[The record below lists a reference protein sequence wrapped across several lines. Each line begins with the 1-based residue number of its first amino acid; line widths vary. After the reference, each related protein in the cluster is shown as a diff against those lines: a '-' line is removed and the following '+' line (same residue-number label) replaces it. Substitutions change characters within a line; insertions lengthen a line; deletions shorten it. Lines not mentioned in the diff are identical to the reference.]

1 MSWQLASFTVLG
13 LALAAGAAWYER
25 GRPDA
30 KVVALVATLAALA
43 ALGRV
48 AFAALPNV
56 KPTTDVVFI
65 AGYALGGGPGFAVGA
80 IAGLT
85 SNFFF
90 GQGPWTPWQMAAW
103 GATGIAG
110 AGLARLTAGRIGRWP
125 LAVACTICGLLFA
138 VAQDV
143 GDWVNFSD
151 HSGRQLGVY
160 VSTGLG
166 FDVVHALGCLGF
178 ALAIG
183 PALLR
188 QVSRFAARLNVTW
201 RAAGALG
208 AGLAIILLLAPG
220 LRTDTAA
227 AAPTPT
233 GYLLS
238 AQNPDG
244 GLGSGPGAAS
254 DPLFSGW
261 AALGLRAAG
270 IDPATVRRGGASL
283 LAYLERAP
291 LPDIGAVER
300 TLLAAGAAG
309 ANPRGFGGRDLVAA
323 LERRIRPDGS
333 VADQVNLT
341 AFAVLAL
348 RAAAVPPPPG
358 MLGWL
363 RRQQNG
369 DGGFS
374 FATAGG
380 QSDVDDTGAALEALG
395 PGAAGHRGLH
405 FIAAQ
410 QNDDGGL
417 PAQPGGDSN
426 AQSTAFAVQGLIA
439 AGADPGTIRRHGR
452 SALDYLHSLV
462 APNGHIRYAR
472 GSDQTPVWVTSQ
484 ALMALSGKALPLA
497 APARAVAAPPPV
509 AQPRRHRAAPVHH
522 RPRVRHAHRTATGVR
537 AAPARVA
544 SRLAAVAG
552 LLAALAYAPVGI

>member
-1 MSWQLASFTVLG
+1 VSWQVASFAVLA

-56 KPTTDVVFI
+56 KPTTDVVLI

-103 GATGIAG
+103 GATGVVG

-125 LAVACTICGLLFA
+125 LAVTCAICGLLFA
-138 VAQDV
+138 AAQDV

-151 HSGRQLGVY
+151 HSARQLGAY

-178 ALAIG
+178 ALAMG
-183 PALLR
+183 PALLH

-201 RAAGALG
+201 RAAGTLG
-208 AGLAIILLLAPG
+208 AGVAMILLLAPG
-220 LRTDTAA
+220 VRPSAAA
-227 AAPTPT
+227 AAPTPA
-233 GYLLS
+233 GYLLTV
-238 AQNPDG
+238 QNGDG
-244 GLGSGPGAAS
+244 GFGAGPGATS

-261 AALGLRAAG
+261 AALGLSAG
-270 IDPATVRRGGASL
+270 GVDPAAVRRGGASL
-283 LAYLERAP
+283 LGYLERAP
-291 LPDIGAVER
+291 LPDTGAVER

-309 ANPRGFGGRDLVAA
+309 ADPRGFGGQDLVAV
-323 LERRIRPDGS
+323 LGRRVRPDGS

-341 AFAVLAL
+341 AFAALAL
-348 RAAAVPPPPG
+348 RAAEAPVPPR

-363 RRQQNG
+363 RQQQNG

-395 PGAAGHRGLH
+395 PGAAARRGVR

-410 QNDDGGL
+410 QNPDGGL
-417 PAQPGGDSN
+417 PAQPGAASN

-439 AGADPGTIRRHGR
+439 AGTDPSAIRRHGR
-452 SALDYLHSLV
+452 SALDYLRLLI
-462 APNGHIRYAR
+462 APDGHIRYAR
-472 GSDQTPVWVTSQ
+472 GSDQTPVWVTAQ

-497 APARAVAAPPPV
+497 APARPAATSLPATQGPRGRAARARRHPRAHRARRTAVRPRSAPGPAVNRVAAM
-509 AQPRRHRAAPVHH
+509 
-522 RPRVRHAHRTATGVR
+522 
-537 AAPARVA
+537 
-544 SRLAAVAG
+544 AG